1 MEYGKALIDWIQE
14 VDLISILFFDLRSLG
29 CPRSLECIHICIS
42 FGSLNDHV
50 DVALG
55 KDQAHKG
62 NQKPIRGRKQQAEID
77 ETHSLSTD
85 RNES

>member
-1 MEYGKALIDWIQE
+1 MEYGKALVDWIQE
-14 VDLISILFFDLRSLG
+14 VDLVLILFFDLRSLG

-55 KDQAHKG
+55 NDEAHEG

-77 ETHSLSTD
+77 ETHSLSTV
-85 RNES
+85 RGKS

>member
-1 MEYGKALIDWIQE
+1 MEYGKALVDWIQE

-42 FGSLNDHV
+42 FRSLNDHV

-55 KDQAHKG
+55 NDEAHEG

-77 ETHSLSTD
+77 ETHSLSTV
-85 RNES
+85 RGKS

>member
-1 MEYGKALIDWIQE
+1 MEYGKALVDWIQE
-14 VDLISILFFDLRSLG
+14 VDLVLILFFDLRSLG

-55 KDQAHKG
+55 NDEAHEG

-77 ETHSLSTD
+77 ETHSLSTG
-85 RNES
+85 RGKS

>member
-1 MEYGKALIDWIQE
+1 MEYGKALVDWIQE

-55 KDQAHKG
+55 NDEAHEG

-77 ETHSLSTD
+77 ETHSLSTVRD
-85 RNES
+85 KS